1 VKLRKAPVVDYVS
14 VKSRRPRKGSR
25 ILLRGLLAA
34 GILTLAVGVFSLVAA
49 NVGTGSAPTTG
60 LPIPEPSDHEPSEHI
75 VQPLTLPA
83 QSKGSSTKQSSASSD
98 LSALETETAQSATV
112 AADTDRPEA
121 PEPPTPL
128 TTAAGMAQ
136 PTENEATTAATDT
149 LQVAAEDFTGPD
161 WMETKI
167 KRGDTLASIFS
178 GFGLSPAIVHKVVN
192 SSPEAQSLSRIRP
205 GQTLRLKVDDGD
217 TLMHVIHE
225 TSRTSGLRLDRVD
238 DGGYRAEQYEHPVEK
253 RVQFA
258 TANIDES
265 LYLAA
270 QQAGMSDRLTMNVA
284 EIFGWDVDFALDIR
298 PGDSFSVLYEEE
310 FLNGEKLR
318 DGAILAAEFINQ
330 GRRFGAI
337 RYTDD
342 EGYSE
347 YFTPEGYSMRK
358 AFLKTPVK
366 FARVSSGFTRKRW
379 HPVLKKWRAH
389 KGVDYAAQ
397 TGTPIRATGD
407 GKLTFVGRKGGYG
420 KVVFIQHG
428 GKYTTVYA
436 HMSRFAKGMK
446 SGTRVRQGQVIGYV
460 GKTGYATGP
469 HLHYEFRVNGA
480 HKDPL
485 RVKLPKSDPI
495 ADRHRTSFMQVAE
508 TRTNQLKTYQATRV
522 ALTD

>member
-1 VKLRKAPVVDYVS
+1 M
-14 VKSRRPRKGSR
+14 
-25 ILLRGLLAA
+25 
-34 GILTLAVGVFSLVAA
+34 
-49 NVGTGSAPTTG
+49 
-60 LPIPEPSDHEPSEHI
+60 
-75 VQPLTLPA
+75 
-83 QSKGSSTKQSSASSD
+83 
-98 LSALETETAQSATV
+98 
-112 AADTDRPEA
+112 DRPEA
-121 PEPPTPL
+121 PETSAPL
-128 TTAAGMAQ
+128 ATRTSMTLPAVEQAPNA
-136 PTENEATTAATDT
+136 PNET
-149 LQVAAEDFTGPD
+149 LHVTAEDFTGPD
-161 WMETKI
+161 WLETKI

-192 SSPEAQSLSRIRP
+192 SSQEAQSLSRIRP
-205 GQTLRLKVDDGD
+205 GQTLRLKVGDDN
-217 TLMHVIHE
+217 TLICVVHE
-225 TSRTSGLRLDRVD
+225 TSRTSGLRLARLD
-238 DGGYRAEQYEHPVEK
+238 DGSYRAEQYEHPVDK
-253 RVQFA
+253 RIQFA
-258 TANIDES
+258 TATIEES

-270 QQAGMSDRLTMNVA
+270 QRAGMSDRLTMNVA

-318 DGAILAAEFINQ
+318 DGAILAAEFNNQ

-485 RVKLPKSDPI
+485 KVKLPKSDPI

-508 TRTNQLKTYQATRV
+508 TRTNQLKTYQATQV